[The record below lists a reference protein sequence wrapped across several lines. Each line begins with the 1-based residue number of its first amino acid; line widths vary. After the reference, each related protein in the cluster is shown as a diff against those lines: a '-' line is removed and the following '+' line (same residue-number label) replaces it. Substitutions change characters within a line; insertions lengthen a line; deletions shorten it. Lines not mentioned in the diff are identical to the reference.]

1 MNSPAAAPTAKCQ
14 SEFASGSSAQAI
26 DAVVAEKPLGHS
38 NLDDESIYAVAHHLY
53 VRARYEEALPMLGFL
68 VSRHPMERRFVF
80 ALAGCLQMLGRHA
93 LAIQHYLVATTLDP
107 RDPVALLHS
116 CECLIALGRVAEAR
130 EGLAMVPERCLAV
143 RHDSVFQKSQGLMAL
158 IDQFSTS
165 EKSGRTQ

>member
-1 MNSPAAAPTAKCQ
+1 
-14 SEFASGSSAQAI
+14 
-26 DAVVAEKPLGHS
+26 
-38 NLDDESIYAVAHHLY
+38 
-53 VRARYEEALPMLGFL
+53 
-68 VSRHPMERRFVF
+68 
-80 ALAGCLQMLGRHA
+80 MLGRHA

-116 CECLIALGRVAEAR
+116 CECLIALGRVAEAS